1 MVRRRPWTML
11 AEALFL
17 AIGLA
22 LLGSA
27 RATSHEIT
35 PGQGAI
41 DQLFVL
47 VFVLALLMGIVVEGL
62 LIAAII
68 LFRRRPGF
76 HLPTR
81 VKTHDPRLEFLWT
94 ALPVLVIAIVAAG
107 SFQTLTITDT
117 IPEGTIT
124 IQVIGKRFSFDFV
137 YPDNTTSTGLLR
149 VQEGEVVRLEV
160 TSEDVIHSYFISDFR
175 LKIDAVPGRVNLYW
189 FQALQVG
196 TYTIRC
202 AEYCGVGHFTMMAIL
217 EVFPA
222 GSQPV
227 PWGPP
232 T

>member
-1 MVRRRPWTML
+1 MVVL
-11 AEALFL
+11 LL

-22 LLGSA
+22 VQAPA
-27 RATSHEIT
+27 RAQGVT
-35 PGQGAI
+35 PGQVAT

-47 VFVLALLMGIVVEGL
+47 VFVLALIIGIVVEGL

-81 VKTHDPRLEFLWT
+81 VTTHNPRLELLWT
-94 ALPVLVIAIVAAG
+94 ALPVLVIAIVGAG
-107 SFQTLTITDT
+107 AFQTLQITDT
-117 IPEGTIT
+117 LPQETMT
-124 IQVIGKRFSFDFV
+124 VQVVGMRFAFEFV

-149 VQEGEVVRLEV
+149 VQEGQVVRLEV
-160 TSEDVIHSYFISDFR
+160 TSQDVIHSYFIPEFR

-189 FQALQVG
+189 FQAMQVG
-196 TYTIRC
+196 SYTIRC
-202 AEYCGVGHFTMMAIL
+202 AEYCGVGHFTMVATL

-222 GSQPV
+222 GSQPI

-232 T
+232 A

>member
-1 MVRRRPWTML
+1 MVRGPYRTSL
-11 AEALFL
+11 AVFL
-17 AIGLA
+17 LLAVGLA
-22 LLGSA
+22 VLAPA
-27 RATSHEIT
+27 RAQVT

-47 VFVLALLMGIVVEGL
+47 VFVLALIIGIVVEGL

-81 VKTHDPRLEFLWT
+81 VTTHNPRLEFLWT
-94 ALPVLVIAIVAAG
+94 ALPVLVIAIVGAAT
-107 SFQTLTITDT
+107 FQTLQITDT
-117 IPEGTIT
+117 FPQETMT
-124 IQVIGKRFSFDFV
+124 VKVIGQRFSFSFV
-137 YPDNTTSTGLLR
+137 YPDNTTAEGLMR

-160 TSEDVIHSYFISDFR
+160 TSTDVIHSYFVSEFR
-175 LKIDAVPGRVNLYW
+175 LKIDAVPGRVNQYW

-202 AEYCGVGHFTMMAIL
+202 AEYCGVGHFAMMATL

>member
-1 MVRRRPWTML
+1 MVRRHHP
-11 AEALFL
+11 ASPAVFLFII
-17 AIGLA
+17 IGLA
-22 LLGSA
+22 ILGSA
-27 RATSHEIT
+27 QASHEIT

-47 VFVLALLMGIVVEGL
+47 VFVLALIIGIVVEGL

-81 VKTHDPRLEFLWT
+81 VTTHNPRLEFLWT
-94 ALPVLVIAIVAAG
+94 ALPVLVIAIIGAAT
-107 SFQTLTITDT
+107 FQTLLITDT
-117 IPEGTIT
+117 IPQETMT
-124 IQVIGKRFSFDFV
+124 VQVIGERFSFSFI
-137 YPDNTTSTGLLR
+137 YPDNTTSEGLLR

-160 TSEDVIHSYFISDFR
+160 TSTDVIHSYFIPDFR
-175 LKIDAVPGRVNLYW
+175 LKIDAVPGRVNQYW

-196 TYTIRC
+196 TYVIRC
-202 AEYCGVGHFTMMAIL
+202 AEYCGVGHFTMTATL

-232 T
+232 A

>member
-1 MVRRRPWTML
+1 MVRRRHRTSLMVVL
-11 AEALFL
+11 LL

-22 LLGSA
+22 VQAPA
-27 RATSHEIT
+27 RAQGVT
-35 PGQGAI
+35 PGQVAT

-47 VFVLALLMGIVVEGL
+47 VFVLALIIGIVVEGL

-81 VKTHDPRLEFLWT
+81 VTTHNPRLELLWT
-94 ALPVLVIAIVAAG
+94 ALPVLVIAIVGAG
-107 SFQTLTITDT
+107 AFQTLQITDT
-117 IPEGTIT
+117 LPQETMT
-124 IQVIGKRFSFDFV
+124 VQVVGMRFAFEFV

-149 VQEGEVVRLEV
+149 VQEGQVVRLEV
-160 TSEDVIHSYFISDFR
+160 TSQDVIHSYFIPEFR

-189 FQALQVG
+189 FQAMQVG
-196 TYTIRC
+196 SYTIRC
-202 AEYCGVGHFTMMAIL
+202 AEYCGVGHFTMVATL

-222 GSQPV
+222 GSQPI

-232 T
+232 A

>member
-1 MVRRRPWTML
+1 MVRRRHPASL
-11 AEALFL
+11 AVVLLL

-22 LLGSA
+22 VQASA
-27 RATSHEIT
+27 RAQEVT
-35 PGQGAI
+35 PGQAAT

-47 VFVLALLMGIVVEGL
+47 VFVLALIIGIVVEGL

-81 VKTHDPRLEFLWT
+81 VTTHNPRLEFLWT
-94 ALPVLVIAIVAAG
+94 ALPVLVIAIVGAG
-107 SFQTLTITDT
+107 AFQTLQITDT
-117 IPEGTIT
+117 LPQETMT
-124 IQVIGKRFSFDFV
+124 VQVVGMRFAFEFV
-137 YPDNTTSTGLLR
+137 YPDNTTSNGLLR

-160 TSEDVIHSYFISDFR
+160 TSLDVIHSYFIPEFR

-196 TYTIRC
+196 TYSIRC
-202 AEYCGVGHFTMMAIL
+202 AEFCGVGHFTMVATL

>member
-1 MVRRRPWTML
+1 MVRLPRRALL
-11 AEALFL
+11 AEVLLL
-17 AIGLA
+17 AIGLP
-22 LLGSA
+22 LLGPA
-27 RATSHEIT
+27 WAQEGVT
-35 PGQGAI
+35 PGQVAT

-47 VFVLALLMGIVVEGL
+47 VFTLALIIGVIVEGL

-81 VKTHDPRLEFLWT
+81 VRTHNPRLEFLWT
-94 ALPVLVIAIVAAG
+94 ALPVLVIAIVTAA
-107 SFQTLTITDT
+107 SFSTLQITDT

-124 IQVIGKRFSFDFV
+124 VQVIGQRFSFGFV
-137 YPDNTTSTGLLR
+137 YPDNSTSEGLLR
-149 VQEGEVVRLEV
+149 VQQGEVVRLEV
-160 TSEDVIHSYFISDFR
+160 TSLDVIHSYFIPEFR

-202 AEYCGVGHFTMMAIL
+202 AEYCGVGHFTMMATL

-232 T
+232 G

>member
-1 MVRRRPWTML
+1 MVRRRHPTSL
-11 AEALFL
+11 TVVLLL
-17 AIGLA
+17 AIGLGVQA
-22 LLGSA
+22 SA
-27 RATSHEIT
+27 RAQEVT
-35 PGQGAI
+35 PGQVAT

-47 VFVLALLMGIVVEGL
+47 VFVLALIIGIVVEGL

-81 VKTHDPRLEFLWT
+81 VTTHNPRLEFLWT
-94 ALPVLVIAIVAAG
+94 ALPVLVIAIVGAG
-107 SFQTLTITDT
+107 AFQTLAITDT
-117 IPEGTIT
+117 LPQETMTVG
-124 IQVIGKRFSFDFV
+124 VVGMRFAFEFV

-160 TSEDVIHSYFISDFR
+160 TSRDVIHSYFIPEFR

-196 TYTIRC
+196 SYSIRC
-202 AEYCGVGHFTMMAIL
+202 AEYCGVGHFTMVATL